1 MLSIDALYYVFLI
14 TGFTVGFGHCIGMC
28 GPIVISFSLNL
39 KERKMFFPHLFYN
52 TGRITT
58 YAVMGGTMGI
68 TGSFTVVAS
77 RIAIFQKGVL
87 IFSGL
92 LIIFMGI
99 LMSRWMTLGTIF
111 NADSNLSGFISKG
124 YRKLSEVGSVMT
136 YFPLGMLL
144 GLLPCGPVYTAL
156 IAAARIG
163 METKTSLQGFLK
175 GMGLLVP
182 FGIGTFPALM
192 MVAKLADLGWLK
204 SRAVIYK
211 AGAVIMIVLG
221 VYFVVKGIR
230 Y

>member
-1 MLSIDALYYVFLI
+1 
-14 TGFTVGFGHCIGMC
+14 
-28 GPIVISFSLNL
+28 
-39 KERKMFFPHLFYN
+39 
-52 TGRITT
+52 
-58 YAVMGGTMGI
+58 MGI
-68 TGSFTVVAS
+68 TGSFTAVTS
-77 RIAIFQKGVL
+77 RIAVLQKAVM

-99 LMSRWMTLGTIF
+99 LMSGWITLVTIF

-124 YRKLSEVGSVMT
+124 YRKLSKARSVMT

-163 METKTSLQGFLK
+163 METKASLQGFLK
-175 GMGLLVP
+175 GMGLMVA
-182 FGIGTFPALM
+182 FGIGTVPALM
-192 MVAKLADLGWLK
+192 MVAKLADFGWLK
-204 SRAVIYK
+204 SRVVIYK
-211 AGAVIMIVLG
+211 AGSVIMIVLG